1 MVRYCSDLVSFS
13 GDFRGFH
20 LVFPNIDSSYFTGQG
35 HNVGLTPTFKYINF
49 SCACGDWKNVCR
61 PSEPIVSH
69 TLASILFIWLCRPS
83 EPIMSHTLASILFVI
98 WLLSYQSSGRRECD
112 DTEGLHVSMSTVISS
127 TINVLLLPFSH
138 CTVT

>member
-1 MVRYCSDLVSFS
+1 MMIRYCFDLVSFS

-20 LVFPNIDSSYFTGQG
+20 LVFPNIDSSYFTDQG
-35 HNVGLTPTFKYINF
+35 PNVGLTPTFKYINF
-49 SCACGDWKNVCR
+49 SCACGDWKNDYGYVCR
-61 PSEPIVSH
+61 PSESTVSH
-69 TLASILFIWLCRPS
+69 ILASV
-83 EPIMSHTLASILFVI
+83 LFVI

-127 TINVLLLPFSH
+127 PINVVLLPFPH